1 MSWLEAFGV
10 FRRPPDARS
19 VAEIEADVRA
29 EIEHHLACK
38 ERELVERGC
47 TTEHARAVALE
58 RFGDPASARAAC
70 VRIQTGERI
79 MLQRIHFVV
88 TILLLLAVLVLTW
101 STNRSSQ
108 AAAQAAEV
116 AAALRAE
123 MGARAAQEREAP
135 EPVADVIVEVGD
147 KIQFIDEFNPNEI
160 KGVVDVAED
169 GKIPLPHAGWVFVAG
184 LTREQ
189 VEEAL
194 TKSLAPYFVESEVRV
209 IVKKKASSFESTTF
223 TEY

>member
-1 MSWLEAFGV
+1 MSWLEALGV

-19 VAEIEADVRA
+19 TTEIEADVRA
-29 EIEHHLACK
+29 EIEHHLECK

-47 TTEHARAVALE
+47 TAEAARLEALA
-58 RFGDPASARAAC
+58 RFGDPASAREAC

-88 TILLLLAVLVLTW
+88 TVLLLVAVLVLAW
-101 STNRSSQ
+101 STHRSSQ

-123 MGARAAQEREAP
+123 VAERAALERRAP
-135 EPVADVIVEVGD
+135 EPVAHVIVEVGD
-147 KIQFIDEFNPNEI
+147 RIQFLDERNPNEV

-169 GKIPLPHAGWVFVAG
+169 GKIPLPEVGWVFVAG
-184 LTREQ
+184 MTREE
-189 VEEAL
+189 VEQAL
-194 TKSLAPYFVESEVRV
+194 TKALAPYFVESEVRV
-209 IVKKKASSFESTTF
+209 IVKKPVTAFQSVEFAAW
-223 TEY
+223 